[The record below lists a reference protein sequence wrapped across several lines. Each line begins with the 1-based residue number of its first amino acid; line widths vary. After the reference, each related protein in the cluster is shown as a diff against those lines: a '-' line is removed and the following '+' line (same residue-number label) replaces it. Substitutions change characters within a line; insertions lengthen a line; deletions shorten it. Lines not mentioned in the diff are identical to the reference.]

1 VADAIEQGD
10 GLASTTRGRSARIA
24 LRQPL
29 IVLSGGVLYAALA
42 IGLGACGGTVS
53 ADYAGCNEV
62 VERVQGTIRT
72 ETSGLSCQEIKAI
85 IEVRPPTPGAYVT
98 ETASPKRTWKCRIF
112 DVQRSPVLLR
122 CHDHAARFAVARAA

>member
-1 VADAIEQGD
+1 M
-10 GLASTTRGRSARIA
+10 ASTTRGLSARIA
-24 LRQPL
+24 LRQPR

-42 IGLGACGGTVS
+42 IGLGACGGTDS
-53 ADYAGCNEV
+53 GCNEV

-85 IEVRPPTPGAYVT
+85 IEVRPLTPGAYVT

-112 DVQRSPVLLR
+112 DVQRTPVLLR
-122 CHDHAARFAVARAA
+122 CHDHAARFAVARG